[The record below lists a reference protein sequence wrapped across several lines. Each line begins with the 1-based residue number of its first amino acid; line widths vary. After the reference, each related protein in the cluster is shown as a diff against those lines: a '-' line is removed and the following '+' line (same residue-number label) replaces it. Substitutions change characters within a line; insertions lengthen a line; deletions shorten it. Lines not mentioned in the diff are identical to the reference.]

1 MKYSNFY
8 YKQIADNTYKEL
20 FYLNRNLN
28 DENYIKEVKELVEN
42 LIISK
47 SNTMFINELRDQ
59 KIESERK
66 NNFEISD
73 IAETEI
79 DYKRRIEKE
88 INYINNNKAM
98 QDLDLSVLKIY
109 SIDPIYSTKIF
120 YSNLRRLEE
129 RLRNYESFKILS
141 TYFEADHTRDDTGK
155 IKDEYKKD
163 LNEAEK
169 NYRKYGLAETNEK
182 REYRLNILENYE
194 NKGKY
199 LHNHEIQMASY
210 DSLTKNMYLYKHQ
223 ERERNILLYG
233 NIEGAHPK
241 NAFNEI
247 EKVENYKKNGLPETV
262 SEKHFREH
270 MSEKIHN
277 WNDIP
282 DYFKNDTFTKKDW
295 SEEISKLNERID
307 NLKNTDF
314 AETHIERKYRLET
327 EKNYD
332 LYKIAES
339 NEEREKRFE
348 IENNIVN
355 IGLAYSNDEL
365 ESFYEYT
372 EKLKLHFEN

>member
-20 FYLNRNLN
+20 FYLHRNLN

-262 SEKHFREH
+262 SEKHFREY

>member
-20 FYLNRNLN
+20 FYLDRNLN

-98 QDLDLSVLKIY
+98 RDLDLSVLKIY

-129 RLRNYESFKILS
+129 RLRNYESFQILC
-141 TYFEADHTRDDTGK
+141 TYFEAGNTRDDTGK

-163 LNEAEK
+163 LNEAES

-194 NKGKY
+194 KKGKY
-199 LHNHEIQMASY
+199 LRDYEIQIASY
-210 DSLTKNMYLYKHQ
+210 DSLTKNMNLNKHQ
-223 ERERNILLYG
+223 ERERNILFYG
-233 NIEGAHPK
+233 NIDGAHPK
-241 NAFNEI
+241 NPFNEI

-262 SEKHFREH
+262 SEKHFREY

-307 NLKNTDF
+307 NLKKTDF
-314 AETHIERKYRLET
+314 AETHMERKYRLET

-339 NEEREKRFE
+339 NEEKEKRFE

-355 IGLAYSNDEL
+355 RGLAYSNDEL

>member
-20 FYLNRNLN
+20 FYLDRNLN

-129 RLRNYESFKILS
+129 RLRNYESFKTLS

-169 NYRKYGLAETNEK
+169 NYKKYGLAETNEK

-199 LHNHEIQMASY
+199 LHNYEIQMASY
-210 DSLTKNMYLYKHQ
+210 DSLTKNMYLNKHQ

-233 NIEGAHPK
+233 NIEGAHIK

-262 SEKHFREH
+262 SEKHFREY

-314 AETHIERKYRLET
+314 AETHMERKYRLET

-355 IGLAYSNDEL
+355 RGLAYSNDEL

>member
-8 YKQIADNTYKEL
+8 YKQIANNTYKEL
-20 FYLNRNLN
+20 FYLDRNLN
-28 DENYIKEVKELVEN
+28 DDNYIKEVKELIEN

-73 IAETEI
+73 IAETEL
-79 DYKRRIEKE
+79 DYKKRIEKE

-98 QDLDLSVLKIY
+98 LDSQLSLLKIY
-109 SIDPIYSTKIF
+109 SIEPIYSTKIF
-120 YSNLRRLEE
+120 SRNLKRIEE
-129 RLRNYESFKILS
+129 RLLNYDSFGVFS
-141 TYFEADHTRDDTGK
+141 TYFESDYTRYIAGK
-155 IKDEYKKD
+155 NKNEYKKD
-163 LNEAEK
+163 LNEAET
-169 NYRKYGLAETNEK
+169 NYRKFGIAETNEK
-182 REYRLNILENYE
+182 REYRLNILDNYE
-194 NKGKY
+194 KNGEY
-199 LHNHEIQMASY
+199 LHSYEIQIASY
-210 DSLTKNMYLYKHQ
+210 DSITKKSSLVKHQ
-223 ERERNILLYG
+223 NRERNLLMYG
-233 NIEGAHPK
+233 NIEGNNSK

-262 SEKHFREH
+262 SEKHFREY
-270 MSEKIHN
+270 MSAKIHN

-282 DYFKNDTFTKKDW
+282 DNFKDGTFTKKDW
-295 SEEISKLNERID
+295 SKEISKLNERID

-339 NEEREKRFE
+339 NEEREKRLE

-355 IGLAYSNDEL
+355 GGLAYSNDEL